1 MITVVF
7 NKPFKRQPH
16 KSVKNTQTIR
26 RLLPTNCL
34 SVSDH
39 FVGLALKG
47 LTSDLENLLFFR
59 ANKESWIQAKYVD
72 KKFTSK
78 VRNQNHLPNG
88 ERRFK
93 RKNVVRKKSD
103 GRLRAYSLERV
114 DVLDLDNPV
123 HLKVTPTS
131 SYDSADTASDDD
143 PETASL
149 HPNMV
154 LT

>member
-1 MITVVF
+1 M
-7 NKPFKRQPH
+7 
-16 KSVKNTQTIR
+16 
-26 RLLPTNCL
+26 
-34 SVSDH
+34 
-39 FVGLALKG
+39 GLALKG

-78 VRNQNHLPNG
+78 VRKQNHLPNG